1 MFQNASMIAWRNRE
15 RQKVGG
21 QAALRSGSCVCGCD
35 LNFGYQRRN
44 RSSRSSLRTL
54 VLVCSKRWAPRS
66 VHCICCF
73 LTNRLL
79 TTWLIVDSTNAVL
92 IVSPCRRRS
101 PKFGMN
107 SRLLQMYVLKSS
119 RPSTTFFAAF
129 ERASIKLNSI
139 NKSPS
144 RSRASSVFPCQSRCL
159 RLSKRL
165 DTSALVSGR
174 SSRKNAQRVHADQGV
189 GDARGEGRDRRESG
203 RAFLERIQLPSP
215 ARPGDAS
222 SIDHRS

>member
-1 MFQNASMIAWRNRE
+1 MRRGELPVGSGKFGE
-15 RQKVGG
+15 HQKVGG

-66 VHCICCF
+66 VHCIFCF

-79 TTWLIVDSTNAVL
+79 TTWLIVDSTKAVE

-107 SRLLQMYVLKSS
+107 SLFKEKYRFDDSDYPQ
-119 RPSTTFFAAF
+119 
-129 ERASIKLNSI
+129 
-139 NKSPS
+139 
-144 RSRASSVFPCQSRCL
+144 RSGANGPQI
-159 RLSKRL
+159 
-165 DTSALVSGR
+165 
-174 SSRKNAQRVHADQGV
+174 
-189 GDARGEGRDRRESG
+189 RR
-203 RAFLERIQLPSP
+203 
-215 ARPGDAS
+215 
-222 SIDHRS
+222 